1 MRRVVIDRDAVRKVK
16 TEELFAYK
24 IAVHKALVETGAGRR
39 KDMEQFGI
47 SKVSYYICLSG

>member
-1 MRRVVIDRDAVRKVK
+1 MRKAVIDRDAVRKVK